1 MFMRK
6 LGAIVAAAAVSL
18 TLFAG
23 SAFAEET
30 PPEWEAPLRA
40 KMETIV
46 QIRTEADGLQA
57 QLKQQGEAN
66 KLLRDQLVEAIVGPA
81 AEEMKALQAE
91 LKAAYD
97 ATVAPLKAQWEP
109 LEAQLKAAKEAKDL
123 EEIMVLRAS
132 MAELRLQM
140 AAEVAKLQPLRDQL
154 APLKE
159 QAQAKKAELD
169 ALQAQVQPIRDQ
181 EAALHASSQAL
192 GDQAK
197 AAMTGVEEA
206 MKAGNWEG
214 MLSGLDTVISLKQQ
228 QLPMYGQLEG
238 LKTQIGTI
246 LQAALD
252 AHK

>member
-23 SAFAEET
+23 SAFAAEA

-46 QIRTEADGLQA
+46 QIRTEGDTLQA
-57 QLKQQGEAN
+57 QLKQQGDAN
-66 KLLRDQLVEAIVGPA
+66 QALRDQLVAAIVGPA
-81 AEEMKALQAE
+81 GEQMKALQAQ
-91 LKAAYD
+91 LKAAYE
-97 ATVAPLKAQWEP
+97 ATVAPLKAQLQP

-123 EEIMVLRAS
+123 EEIMVLRAR
-132 MAELRLQM
+132 MAELRLKM

-154 APLKE
+154 EPLKA

-169 ALQAQVQPIRDQ
+169 ALQAQVQPLRDQ
-181 EAALHASSQAL
+181 EAALHTSIQAL
-192 GDQAK
+192 GDQSK

-206 MKAGNWEG
+206 MKAGNWET

-228 QLPMYGQLEG
+228 QLPMLRQLAG

-246 LQAALD
+246 VQAALD